1 MDEIDPART
10 AGKLHERQG
19 VRVTHS
25 CRSLSS
31 PVCARLAP
39 STCGVLVASSTY
51 GVSGG
56 VGGVEGGGGVSDG
69 GGGGG
74 GGVVKVFVKAARTLV
89 TLIVPVSPVI
99 VTV

>member
-1 MDEIDPART
+1 MPVALASISVSHNC
-10 AGKLHERQG
+10 K
-19 VRVTHS
+19 
-25 CRSLSS
+25 SLSS

-39 STCGVLVASSTY
+39 STCGVLVAPSTY

-56 VGGVEGGGGVSDG
+56 AGGVEGGGGVSDG

-74 GGVVKVFVKAARTLV
+74 GGGGVVKVFVNAATALV
-89 TLIVPVSPVI
+89 TLILPVSPVI